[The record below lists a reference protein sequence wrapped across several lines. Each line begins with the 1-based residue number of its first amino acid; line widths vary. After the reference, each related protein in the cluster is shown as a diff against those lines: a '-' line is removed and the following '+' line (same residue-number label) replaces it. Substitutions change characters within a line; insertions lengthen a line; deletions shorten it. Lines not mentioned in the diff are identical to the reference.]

1 MIKVYLYAIALF
13 FSIWVLDAVDFN
25 RILKKNKNIQA
36 RILYLLIS
44 IIMAYVIVNFIWDF
58 YSISKIWR

>member
-1 MIKVYLYAIALF
+1 MIKVYLYAIMLF

-25 RILKKNKNIQA
+25 KILKKNKIAQA

-44 IIMAYVIVNFIWDF
+44 IALAYIIVNFICDF
-58 YSISKIWR
+58 YNISKL

>member
-44 IIMAYVIVNFIWDF
+44 IIMAYIIVNFIWDF